1 MNAYRRVNQMAMQL
15 CNRDSL
21 LVSASCSHHMP
32 EQTLL
37 QQIQGAARHLD
48 RFAQMLER
56 GYQGPDHQV
65 HPAIPET
72 AYIKSFISRVL
83 PV

>member
-15 CNRDSL
+15 CTRDSI

-32 EQTLL
+32 ADTLL
-37 QQIQGAARHLD
+37 QQVQGAARHLD
-48 RFAQMLER
+48 RFVQMLE
-56 GYQGPDHQV
+56 QGHQSPDHPV
-65 HPAIPET
+65 HPAIAET